1 VGAGSALS
9 DAALRRDPVSVRRNS
24 GGDCAPRAP
33 SITASIAPVRV
44 RITGAARRLPKGVIP
59 NTKENPMGKY
69 FIAWLL
75 GVPAVVLVVAYLFF
89 H

>member
-1 VGAGSALS
+1 LESSVVVMTSPPMPRRNVGPLQGSA
-9 DAALRRDPVSVRRNS
+9 DE
-24 GGDCAPRAP
+24 
-33 SITASIAPVRV
+33 
-44 RITGAARRLPKGVIP
+44 ARRLPKSVVYH
-59 NTKENPMGKY
+59 TKENSMGKY

>member
-1 VGAGSALS
+1 M
-9 DAALRRDPVSVRRNS
+9 
-24 GGDCAPRAP
+24 
-33 SITASIAPVRV
+33 RV
-44 RITGAARRLPKGVIP
+44 RITGAARRLPKSVIP

>member
-1 VGAGSALS
+1 MAVAEGGSQAC
-9 DAALRRDPVSVRRNS
+9 AAS
-24 GGDCAPRAP
+24 
-33 SITASIAPVRV
+33 RV
-44 RITGAARRLPKGVIP
+44 LPCSLVLARSEARRLPDWG
-59 NTKENPMGKY
+59 TFDTRENFMGKY